1 MIKFASITN
10 NSKNVVL
17 LVSCDYINKKI
28 RTKVSYVYV
37 LRQCMYETKTAI
49 IKCTKSFKQD
59 LNKNDVV
66 YSKYTFF
73 LSYIFLYHCL
83 VIQIENISFVS

>member
-37 LRQCMYETKTAI
+37 LRQYKLSVCMRQ
-49 IKCTKSFKQD
+49 KQP
-59 LNKNDVV
+59 
-66 YSKYTFF
+66 
-73 LSYIFLYHCL
+73 
-83 VIQIENISFVS
+83 